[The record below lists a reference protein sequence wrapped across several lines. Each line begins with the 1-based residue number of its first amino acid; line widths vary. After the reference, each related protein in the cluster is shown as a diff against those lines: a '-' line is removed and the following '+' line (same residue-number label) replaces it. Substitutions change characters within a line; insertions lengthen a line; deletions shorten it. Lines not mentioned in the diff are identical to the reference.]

1 MDTRGLAVARG
12 NIRTQFAARC
22 ARRVPDTTTTA
33 RPHARFHPVIEKIL
47 ERDPAEE
54 LARAFQLFDD
64 DHTGRITLK
73 NLKKIAR
80 EIDEDIDE
88 DELAD
93 MIHEFDRDGDG
104 EINQEEF
111 YELMR
116 SEL

>member
-1 MDTRGLAVARG
+1 MTRSSSRISVR
-12 NIRTQFAARC
+12 
-22 ARRVPDTTTTA
+22 ARRRRRRRRRGTRAPAGTDPTPLWRA
-33 RPHARFHPVIEKIL
+33 RAVIEKIL

-54 LARAFQLFDD
+54 LSRAFQLFDD
-64 DHTGRITLK
+64 DNTGRITLK
-73 NLKKIAR
+73 NLKKVAR

-88 DELAD
+88 EELAD